1 MKQGTMFSTYS
12 PLLDDKHSKSVRQY
26 RELYPSLLTLA
37 LFAIFGFAVIT
48 GVRLTQD
55 PNARFWV
62 GREGYSLLLIPFLLV
77 ICHIIQSY
85 YRKPMYF
92 PVVMSVCVPPLIAV
106 VVGFDYAAP
115 VDLVVNRLLSTDCT
129 TFPQKYKIEQ
139 AYRNASSFYNDCL
152 SAAAKNQSSTVEA
165 VRKSIVISQCP
176 GYNPEESDYATEWA
190 YLQGLEETENCAGW
204 CFDGQGA
211 LWTHNP
217 KSWDSCASAAGMTM
231 KSKVSRNAT
240 RLMWNGLIGFVV
252 ACTLVF
258 LINEALRNTS
268 GESLW

>member
-1 MKQGTMFSTYS
+1 MTGGVAT
-12 PLLDDKHSKSVRQY
+12 PLLDDKHSKWVRQY

-62 GREGYSLLLIPFLLV
+62 GQQGYAMLLIPVLLV
-77 ICHIIQSY
+77 VSHTIQSY
-85 YRKPMYF
+85 HRRPMYF
-92 PVVMSVCVPPLIAV
+92 PVVISVCVPPLIAV
-106 VVGFDYAAP
+106 VIGFDYAAP
-115 VDLVVNRLLSTDCT
+115 VDQVVNRLLSTDCT
-129 TFPQKYKIEQ
+129 TFRQKFVIEQ
-139 AYRNASSFYNDCL
+139 AYKE
-152 SAAAKNQSSTVEA
+152 AAKFYHNCVSEEAKKQSLTVQA
-165 VRKSIVISQCP
+165 VRENIVISQCP
-176 GYNPEESDYATEWA
+176 GYDPEASGYANEWA

-204 CFDGQGA
+204 CFDGEEA

-217 KSWDSCASAAGMTM
+217 TNWDSCASAAGMTM
-231 KSKVSRNAT
+231 MNKVSRNAS
-240 RLMWNGLIGFVV
+240 RMMWNGLIGFAV

-258 LINEALRNTS
+258 LINEAFKSTG